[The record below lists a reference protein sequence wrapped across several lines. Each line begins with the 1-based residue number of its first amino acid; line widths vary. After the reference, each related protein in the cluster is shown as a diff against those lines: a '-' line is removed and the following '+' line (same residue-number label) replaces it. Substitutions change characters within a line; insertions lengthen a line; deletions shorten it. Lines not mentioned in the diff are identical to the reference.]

1 MLPGDVLK
9 TVNGTALTFENNQQV
24 FTDMFM
30 WSPGTEIKVVLERD
44 GKEFVIEKALTQ
56 SFTPGQNYNQ
66 TPVLRR
72 NKW

>member
-1 MLPGDVLK
+1 
-9 TVNGTALTFENNQQV
+9 LTFENNQQV

-56 SFTPGQNYNQ
+56 SFTPGQKLQPNPSASEKQ
-66 TPVLRR
+66 VVVRKVWL
-72 NKW
+72 KG